1 MLPAFALF
9 FALSHPSRLPAQDS
23 QALGDVPRAAR
34 ASRSAE
40 THVNAMRPSHS
51 SIRATSLVA
60 WQIAGMPVQ
69 DILDGLQSRGI
80 AFVPDDAHLN
90 SLRDAQLAPEILA
103 ALPATPSYP
112 DYSASWGFPQTL
124 IEASLAFDA
133 KTYAAARS
141 SLEILVH
148 DDANADL
155 YVALGNVDFVSGD
168 LSAAEAALR
177 KAEQLD
183 FKLVYVHVRL
193 AALYYRLEKASEMT
207 IEAGA
212 ALQLEPGNAQARKYL
227 ALSAVMGSHRPGAPS
242 AASSERHGEDA
253 SDLKSGTNQE
263 AKELNKRAINLAR
276 QQVYTEAETD
286 YHRAIELDPE
296 VAAYHYNLGNL
307 YWKEYG
313 PSGAEKWEPVFKQAM
328 TLAPRNLSVRQNLGH
343 ALCESGR
350 YSEAVTVFRE
360 VLSLDP
366 TWNMARPCLFHSL
379 VNLGLKDEAAQV
391 KKDYWLYGGDRT
403 GTAAGVNRDSGQN

>member
-1 MLPAFALF
+1 LPTGFAVLF
-9 FALSHPSRLPAQDS
+9 VLAACAPAWAQDS
-23 QALGDVPRAAR
+23 QSLGDLARAAQ
-34 ASRSAE
+34 SKPSAE
-40 THVNAMRPSHS
+40 TNLNSMRPRHP
-51 SIRATSLVA
+51 SIAASSLVA
-60 WQIAGMPVQ
+60 WHIAGMPVP
-69 DILDGLQSRGI
+69 DVLDELQRRGI

-90 SLRDAQLAPEILA
+90 TLKDAHLAPEILA
-103 ALPATPSYP
+103 ALPDTPSHP
-112 DYSASWGFPQTL
+112 DYSDSWGVPQTL

-155 YVALGNVDFVSGD
+155 YAALGNVDFVSGD
-168 LSAAEAALR
+168 LSAAEASFR

-183 FKLVYVHVRL
+183 FQLVYVHVRL

-227 ALSAVMGSHRPGAPS
+227 ALSAVMGSHASGASSAPS
-242 AASSERHGEDA
+242 AESRGEDT

-263 AKELNKRAINLAR
+263 GKELNKKGIALAR
-276 QQVYTEAETD
+276 QQAYPEAEDD
-286 YHRAIELDPE
+286 YRRAIELDPE
-296 VAAYHYNLGNL
+296 IAAYYYNLGNL

-313 PSGAEKWEPVFKQAM
+313 SSGADKWEPVFRHAM

-343 ALCESGR
+343 ALCQSGR

-360 VLSLDP
+360 MLSIDP
-366 TWNMARPCLFHSL
+366 TWNMARPCLYHSL
-379 VNLGLKDEAAQV
+379 LNLGLKDEAAQV
-391 KKDYWLYGGDRT
+391 NKDYWRYGGDRT
-403 GTAAGVNRDSGQN
+403 GH